1 MLSRVRDQRPSH
13 NNSSWISSSVA
24 VSRAKLLYYRLFA
37 MLYGIVGGFASRVMV
52 NSNWTRRHV
61 ASLWKRCSPAVV
73 FPPCD
78 TSELEVSRSGTRIS
92 FPHLVKEPTEADGHN
107 VGIHR
112 RVPTLL
118 SVVSAV
124 ATSGNS
130 VLYVA

>member
-37 MLYGIVGGFASRVMV
+37 MLYGIVGGFASKVMV

-78 TSELEVSRSGTRIS
+78 TSELEVRRSGN
-92 FPHLVKEPTEADGHN
+92 FFLLPLGKEHMKADGHN

-112 RVPTLL
+112 TIPTLL
-118 SVVSAV
+118 SVVSVV
-124 ATSGNS
+124 ATSSNS
-130 VLYVA
+130 VL